1 MDTPEEL
8 QAKKKS
14 RRERDKETAEGS
26 STGKK
31 RSVTNET
38 MIQKLNRIFDG
49 IFEYYT
55 VSIPFNTVARPKFKT
70 RFLTKVQEILPFI
83 REIIVKTQLFV
94 NYYIMV
100 NCHQT
105 IPNDIF
111 TPKFWYRL
119 CLVIGCRLAPTASQ
133 ERYRSVPSLVDT
145 YNDFLSLF
153 PTSIKP
159 IGTDKLAISTR
170 RNLLTKARVSSNPG
184 SVILLFCEII
194 NESEQLQER
203 FNVTVSENTLQAT
216 EKLSSLGTVLLQAT
230 QTTVSAVESTISSTR
245 DLVNFIETVVVA
257 SQSHYEDEDSKL
269 LLTTCIRNIRGVSNV
284 VSFKSNVNID
294 VILRSSTVIA
304 ANITEVTGNM
314 NYNLVSSNLSERLSA
329 ATILDSV
336 NSSENINNYIQS
348 IDSSSNNTF
357 STMQNTLTQARDNAV
372 SEAVIL
378 QAEACR
384 NASERIPP

>member
-1 MDTPEEL
+1 
-8 QAKKKS
+8 
-14 RRERDKETAEGS
+14 
-26 STGKK
+26 
-31 RSVTNET
+31 

-159 IGTDKLAISTR
+159 IGTVRDYSQ
-170 RNLLTKARVSSNPG
+170 
-184 SVILLFCEII
+184 C
-194 NESEQLQER
+194 
-203 FNVTVSENTLQAT
+203 
-216 EKLSSLGTVLLQAT
+216 LSA
-230 QTTVSAVESTISSTR
+230 ACITISST
-245 DLVNFIETVVVA
+245 
-257 SQSHYEDEDSKL
+257 Y
-269 LLTTCIRNIRGVSNV
+269 
-284 VSFKSNVNID
+284 
-294 VILRSSTVIA
+294 
-304 ANITEVTGNM
+304 
-314 NYNLVSSNLSERLSA
+314 
-329 ATILDSV
+329 
-336 NSSENINNYIQS
+336 NNYYVETYKGKLQKYLIYKLS
-348 IDSSSNNTF
+348 VEF
-357 STMQNTLTQARDNAV
+357 S
-372 SEAVIL
+372 EI
-378 QAEACR
+378 
-384 NASERIPP
+384 ASYIIKKIVNDYAFNYQHRRTPRRCFCYY